1 METKQNGRYVLVG
14 PVPGG
19 YDWWAI
25 NDFGP
30 EKGYARVTVQ
40 ADWPNAEAV
49 IRLAWDQ
56 IPEKEGSR

>member
-1 METKQNGRYVLVG
+1 MESEQKQNGRYALVG

-25 NDFGP
+25 NDFDP

-40 ADWPNAEAV
+40 ADWPNAEQV
-49 IRLAWDQ
+49 IRLAWDA
-56 IPEKEGSR
+56 IPEN